1 MTITN
6 NNAPKEKYISNI
18 QVNPDEFLFIENK
31 QNGHFY
37 IALGG
42 YGLTKDEES
51 SFREELINKQIIPYD
66 ACEIHN
72 LPKANDKN
80 SNTFQDLTITT
91 KDDLNYT
98 LSSDDESLINS
109 IQKHQSDILAH
120 NNELFSQVKTR

>member
-1 MTITN
+1 M
-6 NNAPKEKYISNI
+6 
-18 QVNPDEFLFIENK
+18 
-31 QNGHFY
+31 
-37 IALGG
+37 
-42 YGLTKDEES
+42 
-51 SFREELINKQIIPYD
+51 SFHHLIKIKHQF
-66 ACEIHN
+66 
-72 LPKANDKN
+72 DKN